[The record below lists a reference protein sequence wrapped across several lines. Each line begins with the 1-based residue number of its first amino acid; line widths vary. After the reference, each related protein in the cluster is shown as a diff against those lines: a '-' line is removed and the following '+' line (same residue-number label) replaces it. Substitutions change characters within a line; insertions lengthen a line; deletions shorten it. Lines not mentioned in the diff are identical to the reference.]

1 MKYTSG
7 VIFQNKQYTSINRS
21 MLQIRNMAPRK
32 IPIYMILLVMLFF
45 GSSLQAT
52 IAQSSGILPIQDS
65 SPSSSLTALSNK
77 SSTAN
82 VSSNVVNST
91 STTMPPTVVKIGA
104 LLPLTGA
111 LASGGHTE
119 KAALDIAI
127 KQINENLSNTNSK
140 IRVSLVAEDTHTD
153 PLVSLEKLKD
163 LVAQGVSM
171 VIGPVT
177 SAELSTAKNY
187 ADTNGILLISPGSTS
202 VSLAIPGDHIFR
214 FMPDDRTEAQAL
226 ANKMWQDGIR
236 VIVPMWRNDT
246 FGNELSK
253 YVISDFEKLGGTVS
267 AAIKYDPTATFPV
280 PSNDNITSKYT
291 NNNSIW
297 RYVNNLSSETT
308 KATALNGT
316 NKVGIFLIAFDEVV
330 PIFNQARDHPVL
342 STVKWYGTGGTAQN
356 EALVRNSSASFFAIK
371 TGFLNPL
378 LVNEPNEKLTL
389 LSSQIKNAIGNI
401 SISSYSYPAYDAL
414 WVAAL
419 TENAT
424 RGLTSNVDA
433 LKRTFTQIADS
444 YIGATGNTSLNAA
457 GDRKYAH
464 YDFWIVKQD
473 APPNTNSF
481 HWEIAPT
488 IS

>member
-1 MKYTSG
+1 M
-7 VIFQNKQYTSINRS
+7 
-21 MLQIRNMAPRK
+21 RN
-32 IPIYMILLVMLFF
+32 
-45 GSSLQAT
+45 
-52 IAQSSGILPIQDS
+52 
-65 SPSSSLTALSNK
+65 
-77 SSTAN
+77 
-82 VSSNVVNST
+82 
-91 STTMPPTVVKIGA
+91 
-104 LLPLTGA
+104 
-111 LASGGHTE
+111 LA
-119 KAALDIAI
+119 
-127 KQINENLSNTNSK
+127 
-140 IRVSLVAEDTHTD
+140 V
-153 PLVSLEKLKD
+153 
-163 LVAQGVSM
+163 
-171 VIGPVT
+171 
-177 SAELSTAKNY
+177 
-187 ADTNGILLISPGSTS
+187 
-202 VSLAIPGDHIFR
+202 
-214 FMPDDRTEAQAL
+214 
-226 ANKMWQDGIR
+226 
-236 VIVPMWRNDT
+236 
-246 FGNELSK
+246 
-253 YVISDFEKLGGTVS
+253 TVS

-280 PSNDNITSKYT
+280 PSNNNTSST

-297 RYVNNLSSETT
+297 RYVNTLSSETT
-308 KATALNGT
+308 KATTLYGS

-330 PIFNQARDHPVL
+330 PIFNQARDHPIL

-356 EALVRNSSASFFAIK
+356 EALIRNSSASFFAIK

-378 LVNEPNEKLTL
+378 LVNEPNEKLIL
-389 LSSQIKNAIGNI
+389 LSSQIKNVIGNI

-424 RGLTSNVDA
+424 KGLTSNVDT